1 MGKKNFDR
9 KKAVRFTLLPG
20 PIVDGKPTVLYKPV
34 QTRKSKVSKKMRKET
49 ISKLADIDEVTINGK
64 KV

>member
-9 KKAVRFTLLPG
+9 KKAVRFTLVPG

-34 QTRKSKVSKKMRKET
+34 
-49 ISKLADIDEVTINGK
+49 
-64 KV
+64 